1 MKIQFYK
8 YQGTGNDFILLDNRN
23 GEYVDLSIEQI
34 RGMCDRRFGIGADGL
49 IRINS
54 HKEVDFEMDYFNSDG
69 SKSFCG
75 NGARCAVAFAGFLGI
90 EVSQTT
96 FMAIDGIHDACF
108 SDGIIYLKMKDVADV
123 AASDTSFVVNTGSPH
138 FMQFV
143 ADVKKEDIVS
153 RGREIRYSDSYK
165 RDGINVNLIEQLS
178 EDAIRI
184 RTYERGVEDE
194 TLSCGTGATA
204 CALVLAE
211 KNGIIGSH
219 RITVD
224 VEGGQL
230 QVAFNRTAAGSF
242 TDIELIGPAEFVFK
256 GEIHV

>member
-1 MKIQFYK
+1 
-8 YQGTGNDFILLDNRN
+8 
-23 GEYVDLSIEQI
+23 
-34 RGMCDRRFGIGADGL
+34 
-49 IRINS
+49 
-54 HKEVDFEMDYFNSDG
+54 
-69 SKSFCG
+69 
-75 NGARCAVAFAGFLGI
+75 
-90 EVSQTT
+90 
-96 FMAIDGIHDACF
+96 
-108 SDGIIYLKMKDVADV
+108 MKDVANV